1 MWVRSV
7 CGLCICDMVFQTCY
21 PDGDTLTVRIVLRG
35 LDINNIPD
43 KHIVS
48 LNDIQSSRIAVEID
62 TEHDYMNM
70 MRIEGLDTIYATP

>member
-1 MWVRSV
+1 MS
-7 CGLCICDMVFQTCY
+7 DMRYVIWFPKPCY

-48 LNDIQSSRIAVEID
+48 LNDIQPSRILVEID
-62 TEHDYMNM
+62 TDNDYMNM
-70 MRIEGLDTIYATP
+70 MRIEGTDTIPHDV